1 MQLIINFLTKRT
13 MNIVNGIALFIG
25 AVIVIAT
32 VGVAL
37 YKWIFNT
44 RADLSPRDKKKEDK
58 K

>member
-1 MQLIINFLTKRT
+1 MDII
-13 MNIVNGIALFIG
+13 NGIALFIA

-44 RADLSPRDKKKEDK
+44 RADLNPRDKEKEGKK
-58 K
+58 

>member
-1 MQLIINFLTKRT
+1 MNLI
-13 MNIVNGIALFIG
+13 NGIALFIA

-32 VGVAL
+32 AGVAL

-44 RADLSPRDKKKEDK
+44 RADFSPRDKKKEDK

>member
-1 MQLIINFLTKRT
+1 
-13 MNIVNGIALFIG
+13 MNIINGIALFIA

-32 VGVAL
+32 VGIAI